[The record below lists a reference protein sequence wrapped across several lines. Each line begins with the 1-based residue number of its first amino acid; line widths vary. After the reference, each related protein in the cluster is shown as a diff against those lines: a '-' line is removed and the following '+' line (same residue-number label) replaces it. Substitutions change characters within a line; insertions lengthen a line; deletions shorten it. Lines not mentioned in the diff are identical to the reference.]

1 MKAEKIV
8 RVSRPSRDRATKTD
22 FKRIDALTDAE
33 IEEAIKSDPDAAPI
47 ADDEWF
53 RKAKIVM
60 PERTVTVSLR
70 LEREV
75 LEWFERQGR
84 GYQSRMRAVL
94 RAYMK
99 SQAKRSERSR

>member
-1 MKAEKIV
+1 MKEKNIV
-8 RVSRPSRDRATKTD
+8 RRSRPSRFRTGGTD

-33 IEEAIKSDPDAAPI
+33 IDEAIRSDPDAAPSL
-47 ADDEWF
+47 DDEWF

-60 PERTVTVSLR
+60 PERRVPVSLR

-75 LEWFERQGR
+75 LEWFKRQGR
-84 GYQSRMRAVL
+84 GYQSRIQAVL

-99 SQAKRSERSR
+99 SQAKRS

>member
-8 RVSRPSRDRATKTD
+8 RVSRPSRYRTGKTD
-22 FKRIDALTDAE
+22 FKRIDALTEEEIAE
-33 IEEAIKSDPDAAPI
+33 AVKSDPDAAPI

-53 RKAKIVM
+53 RTAKIVM
-60 PERTVTVSLR
+60 PERKVPVSLR

-75 LEWFERQGR
+75 LEWFKRQGR
-84 GYQSRMRAVL
+84 GYQSRIQAVL

-99 SQAKRSERSR
+99 SQAKRS

>member
-8 RVSRPSRDRATKTD
+8 RRSRPSRYRPTKTD
-22 FKRIDALTDAE
+22 FKRIDSLTEADIDA
-33 IEEAIKSDPDAAPI
+33 ATKSDPDAAPI

-53 RKAKIVM
+53 RTARIEM
-60 PERTVTVSLR
+60 PERKVPVSLR

-75 LEWFERQGR
+75 LEWFRPQGR
-84 GYQSRMRAVL
+84 GYQSRIQAVL

-99 SQAKRSERSR
+99 SQAKGSERSR